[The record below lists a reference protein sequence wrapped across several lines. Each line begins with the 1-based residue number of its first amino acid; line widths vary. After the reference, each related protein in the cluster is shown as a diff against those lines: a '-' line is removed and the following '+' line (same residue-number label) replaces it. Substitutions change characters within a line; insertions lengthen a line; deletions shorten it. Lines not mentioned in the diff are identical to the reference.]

1 MFNTCFILLL
11 LLILSVSYYNKRVT
25 WYINILYVLVM
36 LTHKKRGE

>member
-11 LLILSVSYYNKRVT
+11 LLILSVSYYNTRVT
-25 WYINILYVLVM
+25 WYINIMYVLVM